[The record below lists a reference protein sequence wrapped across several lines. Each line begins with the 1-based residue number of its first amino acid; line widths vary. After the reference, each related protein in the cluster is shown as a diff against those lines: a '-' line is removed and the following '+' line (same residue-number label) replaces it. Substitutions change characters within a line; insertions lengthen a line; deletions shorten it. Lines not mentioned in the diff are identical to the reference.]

1 VPDIP
6 TPEDLGTYLKDVERR
21 VRVLETAPRAQDTTL
36 PITYATTDATFT
48 TTSTVDVDSSPPGPT
63 VTVTVGQSGRVLVT
77 ASAFIGLDNTNM
89 SAFVSLFING
99 AVELDILGLSNNA
112 SAIAANISST
122 RAIDGLTPGPNTFLL
137 RYYVT
142 AGTGNFSARS
152 LTVQTF

>member
-1 VPDIP
+1 
-6 TPEDLGTYLKDVERR
+6 
-21 VRVLETAPRAQDTTL
+21 
-36 PITYATTDATFT
+36 
-48 TTSTVDVDSSPPGPT
+48 
-63 VTVTVGQSGRVLVT
+63 
-77 ASAFIGLDNTNM
+77 M